1 MTFAEHSR
9 RTAPELRIFD
19 LPRQQEL
26 HLRALLWKD
35 IRNFNARLGMGR
47 HAVALDFNH
56 FMEFSEALL
65 GGKPSPGQKVLV
77 LGAGESPLALYIAS
91 KGCETHLVDYD
102 PRVLRQEAYA
112 REAGLGS
119 LLTKRRLV
127 IRKAELAHSGYADG
141 EFDYVVA
148 LSCIDRTRDD
158 GDVELFREAARV
170 VRPGGLVSVSLRYGR
185 KWQEGQEGRLPFRV
199 YTQEALNDRL
209 LHFGELQVLRSFF
222 FAEDTVGLGPL
233 WGKLPSFLRQTMLGW
248 VVYPIGQAV
257 AIGDVS
263 NKRNATRIVL
273 LLQKPTDQ
281 QTHTP
286 VATPSVTQNAG

>member
-35 IRNFNARLGMGR
+35 IRNFNARLGLGR
-47 HAVALDFNH
+47 HSVGLDFNH

-65 GGKPSPGQKVLV
+65 GGKPGPGQKVLV
-77 LGAGESPLALYIAS
+77 LGAGESPLGLYLAS
-91 KGCETHLVDYD
+91 KGCEVHMLDYD
-102 PRVLRQEAYA
+102 PRVMRQEHYA

-119 LLTKRRLV
+119 LLTKKKLVVRRT
-127 IRKAELAHSGYADG
+127 ELAHTGCFDD

-158 GDVELFREAARV
+158 GDIELYTEAARV
-170 VRPGGLVSVSLRYGR
+170 VKPGGLVSVSLRYGR
-185 KWQEGQEGRLPFRV
+185 RWQEGQEGRLPYRV
-199 YTQEALNDRL
+199 YTQDTLNTRL
-209 LHFGELQVLRSFF
+209 INLGVLQVLRSFY
-222 FAEDTVGLGPL
+222 FAEDTVGLGSL
-233 WGKLPSFLRQTMLGW
+233 WGKFPPFLRQTMLSW

-273 LLQKPTDQ
+273 LLQKPSDQ
-281 QTHTP
+281 IAHTP
-286 VATPSVTQNAG
+286 VGTPSVNQNAQ